1 MVKEQ
6 SQPSQGE
13 IRTAIMLFQ
22 GPVLLL
28 RAFKQSG
35 PTRLRSVSSH
45 EFETAVNVLTTNDD
59 KGTAVSLTIPRQRKC
74 LIFVKKNPNEM
85 VFQNED
91 NERRYHQRY
100 NEPIHCAISEGMR
113 TQLRQLGHLAN
124 E

>member
-1 MVKEQ
+1 
-6 SQPSQGE
+6 
-13 IRTAIMLFQ
+13 MLFQ
-22 GPVLLL
+22 GPVLSL

-35 PTRLRSVSSH
+35 PTRLRSVSSG

-59 KGTAVSLTIPRQRKC
+59 KGTAVSLTIPRQRKKC
-74 LIFVKKNPNEM
+74 LIFVKKNPDDM

-91 NERRYHQRY
+91 DERRYHQRY
-100 NEPIHCAISEGMR
+100 NEPIHRAISEGMR